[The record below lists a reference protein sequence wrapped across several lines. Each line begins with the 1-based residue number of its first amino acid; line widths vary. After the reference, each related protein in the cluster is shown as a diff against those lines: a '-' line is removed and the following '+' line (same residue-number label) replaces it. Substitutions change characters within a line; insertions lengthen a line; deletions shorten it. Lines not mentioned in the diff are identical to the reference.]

1 MPNKKGARLLVGYSG
16 AARSRAPPGYI
27 GEVVY
32 QKRGKTGVTVLKAAT
47 MQQCQV
53 ISADVKHWTSFP
65 APLGKAALL
74 CKKGK
79 QTLAFPSIIS
89 AFKKR
94 SLLQRSVI
102 VIFIFLFF
110 RFRLLGICHSFPSRG
125 EGGFCPC
132 PTPTPAQRDAAQPP
146 SQAPPVA
153 AQRGSVPAGRR
164 RPWDQPA
171 PGSTLRPARSPP
183 PRPRPRSEGNA
194 VWPSP
199 KLLSPINDG
208 SCQHPDWRS
217 FKINILFGLN
227 FSLNISTGCKVMGV
241 AVFPIDFVTL
251 NFCQFL
257 LTDAILFLEFAMPFV
272 PFFGVSC
279 ILVLKRLQSPHLS

>member
-1 MPNKKGARLLVGYSG
+1 MSSIGHHFLL
-16 AARSRAPPGYI
+16 
-27 GEVVY
+27 
-32 QKRGKTGVTVLKAAT
+32 
-47 MQQCQV
+47 
-53 ISADVKHWTSFP
+53 
-65 APLGKAALL
+65 PLGKPHCCA
-74 CKKGK
+74 KKESK
-79 QTLAFPSIIS
+79 PLRFQASSPPLKNVHFFNEA
-89 AFKKR
+89 
-94 SLLQRSVI
+94 SLSFFFV
-102 VIFIFLFF
+102 LFV